1 MINPNPSDDRA
12 RAGPGAAHGD
22 ALILSPEQ
30 AQAVVRL
37 VEAAPAVRRRY
48 QFFVWT
54 QSQMQALLPHQL
66 LVCGAYQRQ
75 RRALVLDAFHSVVLS
90 TRLLQQLTDGSS
102 PLQTALLNAWISGR
116 GRPRAVA
123 LAQLGGAAADDAQ
136 LLGRELGCHHLLVH
150 GVSRPQR
157 LNEVESLFVLGAG
170 GEASDSQQ
178 VQRLEC
184 LELMLPHLHSTW
196 QRTAATEHDLQMQG
210 VPTVVQAHLRGGAAV
225 PQRTQSVVTA
235 REQQILRWVR
245 EGLSNHAIAEVL
257 GISPLTVKNHIQKI
271 LRKLHAGNRAQAVAQ
286 ALAQHLID
294 AAEPPERTPKSPP
307 PAPTSDTAS

>member
-1 MINPNPSDDRA
+1 MIAPSPPDERA
-12 RAGPGAAHGD
+12 RAGPATLHGD
-22 ALILSPEQ
+22 AGILSPEQ

-75 RRALVLDAFHSVVLS
+75 RRALALDAFHSVVLS
-90 TRLLQQLTDGSS
+90 TRLLQQLTDSAS
-102 PLQTALLNAWISGR
+102 PLQTALLNAWIGGR
-116 GRPRAVA
+116 GRPCAVPLA
-123 LAQLGGAAADDAQ
+123 LLGGVAADDAQ
-136 LLGRELGCHHLLVH
+136 LLRRELGCSHLLVH

-157 LNEVESLFVLGAG
+157 LKEVESLFVLGAS
-170 GEASDSQQ
+170 GEASDRQQ
-178 VQRLEC
+178 AQRLDC

-196 QRTAATEHDLQMQG
+196 QRTAATEQDLQGQG
-210 VPTVVQAHLRGGAAV
+210 VPTVVAAHLRDSPAP
-225 PQRTQSVVTA
+225 PQRPQGMVTA

-286 ALAQHLID
+286 ALALHLID
-294 AAEPPERTPKSPP
+294 AAEPPERGPKAA
-307 PAPTSDTAS
+307 APTLPPDTTP